1 MGFSCVNILN
11 SVRMKV
17 INTNQSVKV
26 PDEVDVS
33 VKSRVVTVKGPR
45 GTLIK
50 SFKHLAVDISMPDK
64 KTVRVEKWFGK
75 RKELAAVR
83 TVCSHI
89 ENMFKGVTKGYKYK
103 MRAVY
108 AHFPINCAI
117 SENGSLVEVRNFLGE
132 KFIRRVRMHDGV
144 VCKNSES
151 QKDELVLTGNDIE
164 AVSQSVALIQQSTTV
179 KNKDIRKFLD
189 GMYVSEKGFV
199 AEDTA

>member
-1 MGFSCVNILN
+1 MG
-11 SVRMKV
+11 SVT
-17 INTNQSVKV
+17 I
-26 PDEVDVS
+26 PEDVDAS

-75 RKELAAVR
+75 RKKLAAVR

-89 ENMFKGVTKGYKYK
+89 QNLIVGVTRGYKYK

-117 SENGSLVEVRNFLGE
+117 SENGTLVEVRNFLGE
-132 KFIRRVRMHDGV
+132 KFIRKVRMHEGV
-144 VCKNSES
+144 TCENSKD
-151 QKDELVLTGNDIE
+151 QKDELTLTGNSIE

-189 GMYVSEKGFV
+189 GLYISGKGHV
-199 AEDTA
+199 VE

>member
-1 MGFSCVNILN
+1 MGLFRQLYLP
-11 SVRMKV
+11 RTMKV
-17 INTNQSVKV
+17 INTNQSVTI
-26 PDEVDVS
+26 PEDVDAS

-50 SFKHLAVDISMPDK
+50 SFKHLAVDISMPNK
-64 KTVRVEKWFGK
+64 KTVRVERWFGK

-89 ENMFKGVTKGYKYK
+89 TNLMNGVTKGYEYK

-117 SENGSLVEVRNFLGE
+117 TEGGTLIEVRNFLGE
-132 KFIRRVRMHDGV
+132 KFIRKVRMHPGV
-144 VCKNSES
+144 TVENSKS
-151 QKDELVLTGNDIE
+151 QKDELIVQGNSIE
-164 AVSQSVALIQQSTTV
+164 AVSQSAALIQQSTTV

-189 GMYVSEKGFV
+189 GLYVSERGNIVKD
-199 AEDTA
+199 EI